1 LLQIEDEIVTDLDEL
16 SRPVEHD
23 SDVDHR
29 KVARRLESV
38 LDEAGGLGLSANQI
52 GISGSRTCLVRV
64 KQDIFFVNPQTVN
77 REGTTRTEEGC
88 LSIPNERVQT
98 ERSIWVEVKAD
109 AWLVESVGEWN
120 EIGGKLSFGPD
131 TWTDRMESNKSLK
144 QSRGD
149 YLESIAVQHELSHLR
164 GETIYDF
171 KIQNQPFEKSELQR
185 LGRNDKVYVRNG
197 EGEEFDVKWK
207 HAKKHEDWTVLEIN
221 EK

>member
-1 LLQIEDEIVTDLDEL
+1 MEDEIVTNLDEL
-16 SRPVEHD
+16 SNPVEHD

-29 KVARRLESV
+29 KVARRLQSV
-38 LDEAGGLGLSANQI
+38 LDEVGGLGLSANQI

-64 KQDIFFVNPQTVN
+64 QKDIFFVNPRIVS

-98 ERSIWVEVKAD
+98 ERSIWVEVEAD
-109 AWLVESVGEWN
+109 AWLVEPVGEWN
-120 EIGGKLSFGPD
+120 EIGGTLSFGPD
-131 TWTDRMESNKSLK
+131 TWTDRMESNKNLK

-149 YLESIAVQHELSHLR
+149 YLESIAVQHELAHLR

-171 KIQNQPFEKSELQR
+171 EIQNQPFEKSQLQR
-185 LGRNDKVYVRNG
+185 LGRNDKVYVRNE

-207 HAKKHEDWTVLEIN
+207 YAKKHEDWTVLEIN

>member
-1 LLQIEDEIVTDLDEL
+1 MEDEIVTDLDEL

-38 LDEAGGLGLSANQI
+38 LDEMGGLGLSANQI

-64 KQDIFFVNPQTVN
+64 KQDIFFVNPRIVS

-98 ERSIWVEVKAD
+98 ERSSWVEVQAD
-109 AWLVESVGEWN
+109 AWLAESVGEWN
-120 EIGGKLSFGPD
+120 EIGGTLSFGPD
-131 TWTDRMESNKSLK
+131 MWTDRMESNESLK

-149 YLESIAVQHELSHLR
+149 YLESIAVAHEINHLN
-164 GETIYDF
+164 GKTIYDRQV
-171 KIQNQPFEKSELQR
+171 QNQPFEKSELQR
-185 LGRNDKVYVRNG
+185 LGRNDKVYVRN
-197 EGEEFDVKWK
+197 EDGEEFNVKWK